1 MQSTHSPT
9 GRWPDQRET
18 ALFDDTYQL
27 PAPQTTELAT
37 LRDVGSG
44 GPSAGPPA
52 PRRRQGP
59 PGSAWHPRNLA
70 EWLLLVLWHQKW
82 LVVAVMVVGLIGS
95 WVYMKAATPV
105 YAGRAR
111 LYVQPAAAL
120 LDPSSTVAAEQ
131 RPTSKN
137 FLWTQKELITSQGVL
152 DIALAKLKRIKT
164 LEDPPTSEAALRDV
178 LSADVDRSNDIL
190 SVTAYAPSPKDAEV
204 IANTMVD
211 AYMAYQ
217 TKPKATNTNDAIR
230 ELEEKRRDADMRLKT
245 ATESVAG
252 LESKYGTIDQKDQRA
267 ALNKKQLESLNDSIL
282 RAQNEAVEA
291 KTSLETAAKAMG
303 IKPEDLLK
311 QITNPDDGA
320 DAEASLVGFSA
331 GEQAQLRSELLQIQ
345 AQLHDLQQRYLP
357 NHPYVAALKKRL
369 HEKNL
374 DYLLMLQRRWYAAD
388 RQREEFQKAFN
399 DVQANALAMG
409 QDSTE
414 YKRLLDDVDRLK
426 KERDGYTG
434 RIREI
439 ELARDAGGLTI
450 DVVSLAKADENPAW
464 PSFPYVGTV
473 ALLASFAVGMMLATV
488 REKLDD
494 RFRSATDMKSSLGL
508 PVLAVIPQS
517 TTKRSP
523 SVSGQRILLDPA
535 SDAAEAYRSL
545 RTAVQFAAPDG
556 ETRTIVVTSPSSGD
570 GKTTLASNL
579 AIAMAQAGKKVCLVD
594 CDLRKPMQ
602 HEIFGTKNNTGL
614 SMLLAG
620 RCPLES
626 SLQRGGVPGLE
637 ILPCGPLP
645 ANPTEILNS
654 REFGDLLEQLAE
666 KYDHVVIDT
675 PPVQSVNDT
684 RIIAALCDATLI
696 VLKAQTAHRR
706 QVEQTRDS
714 LLSVGARVIGLV
726 VNDVPRRPQTHYGR
740 PAASRRVVAGLTS
753 QDYDILQARAK

>member
-37 LRDVGSG
+37 LRDVGAG

-52 PRRRQGP
+52 PRRQGSAP
-59 PGSAWHPRNLA
+59 ASAWHPRNVA

-82 LVVAVMVVGLIGS
+82 LVLAVMVAGLIGA

-105 YAGRAR
+105 YAGQAR

-120 LDPSSTVAAEQ
+120 LGQSAGIAEQ
-131 RPTSKN
+131 PATSKN

-152 DIALAKLKRIKT
+152 DIALAKLRRNKT
-164 LEDPPTSEAALRDV
+164 LEDAPTTESALRDV
-178 LSADVDRSNDIL
+178 LATDVDRSNDIL
-190 SVTAYAPSPKDAEV
+190 SVTAYAPNPKDAEV
-204 IANTMVD
+204 IANAMVD

-230 ELEEKRRDADMRLKT
+230 ELDEKRRDADMRLKT
-245 ATESVAG
+245 ASESVAG
-252 LESKYGTIDQKDQRA
+252 LESKYGTIAQKDERA
-267 ALNKKQLESLNDSIL
+267 AQFKIRLDGLNESIVRS
-282 RAQNEAVEA
+282 RNEAVEA
-291 KTSLETAAKAMG
+291 KTLLDTAAKAMG
-303 IKPEDLLK
+303 INPDDLLK
-311 QITNPDDGA
+311 QATNPDDGA
-320 DAEASLVGFSA
+320 DADASLIDFSA
-331 GEQAQLRSELLQIQ
+331 AAQAQLRSELLNIQ
-345 AQLHDLQQRYLP
+345 AQLHELQQRYLP

-374 DYLLMLQRRWYAAD
+374 DYLLMLQRRCYAAE
-388 RQREEFQKAFN
+388 RGREEFQKLYN
-399 DVQANALAMG
+399 EEQTRALAMG

-414 YKRLLDDVDRLK
+414 YKHLLDDVDRLK

-450 DVVSLAKADENPAW
+450 DVVNMAKADTTPAW
-464 PSFPYVGTV
+464 PSFPWVGSTALGISFV
-473 ALLASFAVGMMLATV
+473 LGMLLATM

-556 ETRTIVVTSPSSGD
+556 QTRTVVVTSPSSGD

-594 CDLRKPMQ
+594 CDLRRPMQ

-620 RCPLES
+620 RCSLETA
-626 SLQRGGVPGLE
+626 LQRGGVPGLE

-654 REFGDLLEQLAE
+654 REFGDLLEQLAD

-696 VLKAQTAHRR
+696 VLKAPNAHRR

-726 VNDVPRRPQTHYGR
+726 VNDVPRRPQSTYGR